1 MKKLQRRIQLLS
13 LFSIFFIYRAILYY
27 IEKDIYLALV
37 WLIMTIVYI
46 ISLIIMLIV
55 AKRWQEEMD
64 I

>member
-13 LFSIFFIYRAILYY
+13 LISIFFIYRAILYY

>member
-13 LFSIFFIYRAILYY
+13 LISIFLIYRAILYY
-27 IEKDIYLALV
+27 IENNIYLALV